1 MFCRTT
7 RYLNTGGLFR
17 SHCPELLE
25 RIIAL
30 GMQVDATHFHL
41 LQQGRSPAPRQQQ
54 QQEEGKDS
62 DAARVARLSKLL
74 ATPSMGDDDGDD
86 DDDSSPREEQG
97 EEQQVAGSGA
107 ESGGGGDEGEGVVM
121 DGRVSGVGAVRLA
134 PRCVEYHTMVGGAGG
149 LASCGTG
156 SLLPLGPA
164 AVAADG
170 DDDGAGEHEDGAPA
184 VAATAGG
191 GGGDSSSGTTAA
203 AAALRSKQRKEALA
217 TAHYDQGSVLTVDIM
232 LADPSGFEGG
242 QLSTLEVDGECRQH
256 RFEQGDALVF
266 VSHKYQ

>member
-1 MFCRTT
+1 MLCRTT

-30 GMQVDATHFHL
+30 GMQVDTTHFHL
-41 LQQGRSPAPRQQQ
+41 LQQGQSPAPGQQQ
-54 QQEEGKDS
+54 EEEGKDS

-74 ATPSMGDDDGDD
+74 ATPSMGGDDGDD
-86 DDDSSPREEQG
+86 DDDSSPREEQV
-97 EEQQVAGSGA
+97 EEQQVAGA

-156 SLLPLGPA
+156 SLLPLRPA
-164 AVAADG
+164 GVAAD
-170 DDDGAGEHEDGAPA
+170 DDDGANEHEDGAPA
-184 VAATAGG
+184 AAAT
-191 GGGDSSSGTTAA
+191 S
-203 AAALRSKQRKEALA
+203 AALWPKQRKEALA

>member
-54 QQEEGKDS
+54 QEEGKDS

-74 ATPSMGDDDGDD
+74 ATPSMGGDDGDD

-97 EEQQVAGSGA
+97 EEQQVAGSGSGA

-156 SLLPLGPA
+156 SLLPLRPA
-164 AVAADG
+164 GVAAD
-170 DDDGAGEHEDGAPA
+170 DDDGANEHEDGAPA

-191 GGGDSSSGTTAA
+191 GDSSSGSAA
-203 AAALRSKQRKEALA
+203 TSAALWPKQRKEALA

>member
-1 MFCRTT
+1 MLCRTT

-54 QQEEGKDS
+54 QQKEEEKDS

-74 ATPSMGDDDGDD
+74 ATPSMGGDDGDD

-97 EEQQVAGSGA
+97 EEQQVAGSGSGA

-156 SLLPLGPA
+156 SLLPLRPA
-164 AVAADG
+164 GVAAD
-170 DDDGAGEHEDGAPA
+170 DDDGANEHEDGAPA
-184 VAATAGG
+184 AAAT
-191 GGGDSSSGTTAA
+191 S
-203 AAALRSKQRKEALA
+203 AALRSQQRKEGLA

-242 QLSTLEVDGECRQH
+242 QLSTLEVDGECKQH